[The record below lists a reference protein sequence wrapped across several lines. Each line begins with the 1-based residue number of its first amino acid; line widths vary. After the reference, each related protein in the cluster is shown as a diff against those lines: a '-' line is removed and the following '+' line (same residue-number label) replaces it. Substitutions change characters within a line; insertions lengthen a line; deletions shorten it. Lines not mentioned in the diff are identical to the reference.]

1 MDVKYPNARAHLFD
15 AIRALSTSPDSIQAR
30 LIDASESL
38 LTVTIDDFADDPELV
53 VKFTRILDKIAVDR
67 GDAEA
72 TAAETAAYMSD
83 AQASILADLVCDFFY
98 EIV

>member
-1 MDVKYPNARAHLFD
+1 MFD

-72 TAAETAAYMSD
+72 AAAETAMYMSD